1 MKSRCK
7 MPDLQMEL
15 LEAARSAPEGA
26 EAVGSNMLEADL
38 VLHLDDCDSCQAA
51 VEGLRRKASVWMADR
66 PSESAIASAA
76 ARFEAAAPRPSAAP
90 WPGPLSFAFVGA
102 VAGLALVVGA
112 QRLSA
117 RPTTAIAPSTAPGI
131 DRALPAPTS
140 SPAADPREPSATAH
154 ADHPFPVAPAAP
166 HVEGPHG
173 VIPLADGLRLELKEG
188 ESARVALANG
198 QSSDLR
204 GPCSIQ
210 FWASSSEVGGW
221 RLSPAEPTS
230 SGIAFADPDKRPAT
244 ETPSRGAPAASHE
257 TPLATSLGATERPK
271 FERAWERA
279 VEALRRDDFTA
290 ADQAFDELRRSPD
303 GATRDAARLA
313 RAQLWIA
320 HGWGTA
326 VRPVLEDLAATGAT
340 ALVRQRAAE
349 FLSREHH

>member
-7 MPDLQMEL
+7 MPDLQMDL

-26 EAVGSNMLEADL
+26 EAVGSHMLEADL

-51 VEGLRRKASVWMADR
+51 VEGLRRRASVWMADR
-66 PSESAIASAA
+66 PSESAMASAA
-76 ARFEAAAPRPSAAP
+76 ARFEATAPRPSAAP

-102 VAGLALVVGA
+102 VAGLALVVA
-112 QRLSA
+112 TQRLSA
-117 RPTTAIAPSTAPGI
+117 RATAAIVPSTAGI

-140 SPAADPREPSATAH
+140 SPAADPREPSAA
-154 ADHPFPVAPAAP
+154 APAAPAAP

-173 VIPLADGLRLELKEG
+173 VIPLAEGLRIELKEG

-271 FERAWERA
+271 FERAWQRA

-326 VRPVLEDLAATGAT
+326 VRPVLEDLAASGAT

-349 FLSREHH
+349 FLSRKHD